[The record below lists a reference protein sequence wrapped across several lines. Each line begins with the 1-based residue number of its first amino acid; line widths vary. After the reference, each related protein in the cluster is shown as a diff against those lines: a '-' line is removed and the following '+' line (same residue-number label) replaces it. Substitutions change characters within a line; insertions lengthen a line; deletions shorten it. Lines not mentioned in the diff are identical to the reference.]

1 MTCQDVQQ
9 RLYDFLDGA
18 LDSTT
23 SDGIQDH
30 LHTCRHCR
38 HEVAGVASLED
49 RLRAVLR
56 NEPVPATL
64 WSRITADL
72 EHQGCSAAPATRRR
86 MLRAW
91 LIPAAAACLVLAL
104 GWAWFTVQDL
114 HTFVVSQRAL
124 DVVSSD
130 PQHLRTWFLGKVEF
144 PPPLLPTQFGR
155 ARLAGGRLCYFLGR
169 RVASFMYTADGHYLS
184 LYIMPRQG
192 LPRPRPD
199 VLLAQHRAAFHEMQ
213 GYTHVLWSQRDLLYS
228 LVSDVPHT
236 QLLEM
241 AWRVV
246 QEGV

>member
-1 MTCQDVQQ
+1 
-9 RLYDFLDGA
+9 
-18 LDSTT
+18 
-23 SDGIQDH
+23 
-30 LHTCRHCR
+30 
-38 HEVAGVASLED
+38 
-49 RLRAVLR
+49 
-56 NEPVPATL
+56 
-64 WSRITADL
+64 
-72 EHQGCSAAPATRRR
+72 

-104 GWAWFTVQDL
+104 GWAWFTAVFPSAAALEARVLSVPVQDL

-241 AWRVV
+241 AWRVA